1 MTMSALGSTT
11 SASAA
16 ATSSASSSTTAPV
29 NTNEFLQLLVAQLQ
43 HQDPTQPTDGTQFVT
58 QLAQFS
64 QVEAAQNQT
73 TQLTTISNQMT
84 GLSSNE
90 AASLIGKKVDVG
102 GGTLAFGGTLAAT
115 TNVTLAGAASQV
127 TVSVKDS
134 SGNVVRT
141 LKMGA
146 ESQGTLPITWDG
158 KSDSGETE
166 PAGTYTVSVNA
177 TDTNGA
183 PVSVSSDVS
192 GVVTKVSYDQGY
204 PVVTLDNGATAAISQ
219 LVSVSNAPVTP
230 TTAAAQ

>member
-1 MTMSALGSTT
+1 MTMSAIDPTT
-11 SASAA
+11 AAASASS
-16 ATSSASSSTTAPV
+16 TSSSTTAPV
-29 NTNEFLQLLVAQLQ
+29 DTSEFLKLLVAQLQ
-43 HQDPTQPTDGTQFVT
+43 HQDPTQPTEGTEFVT

-90 AASLIGKKVDVG
+90 AANLIGKQVDVG

-115 TNVTLAGAASQV
+115 TNVTLGGAASQV
-127 TVSVKDS
+127 TVQVKDA
-134 SGNVVRT
+134 SGDVVRT
-141 LKMGA
+141 MNMGA

-158 KSDSGETE
+158 KSDNGETQA
-166 PAGTYTVSVNA
+166 AGSYTVSVNA
-177 TDTNGA
+177 TDTNGS

-204 PVVTLDNGATAAISQ
+204 PVVTLNNGTTAAISQ
-219 LVSVSNAPVTP
+219 LVSVSNAPTTTTP
-230 TTAAAQ
+230 